1 MSKKIQLAQEFARML
16 SAELDPETLK
26 IVIER
31 NATPK
36 YAGCCASHD
45 FTDPNEIMAEAFEA
59 VYKRLPD
66 VREDEDIDR
75 WNEAWDMAKNH
86 NFNAEAIL

>member
-1 MSKKIQLAQEFARML
+1 
-16 SAELDPETLK
+16 
-26 IVIER
+26 
-31 NATPK
+31 
-36 YAGCCASHD
+36 
-45 FTDPNEIMAEAFEA
+45 
-59 VYKRLPD
+59 LPD